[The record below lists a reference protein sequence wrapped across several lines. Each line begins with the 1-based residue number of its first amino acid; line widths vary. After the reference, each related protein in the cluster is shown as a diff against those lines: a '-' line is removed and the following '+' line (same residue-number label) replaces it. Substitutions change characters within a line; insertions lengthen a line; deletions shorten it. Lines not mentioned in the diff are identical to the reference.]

1 MGPAG
6 FGVAFFTRLLHLALY
21 RQAVKFAPRF
31 LSVREEK
38 RWAVLTMRF
47 GRMDCLFAERA
58 CRDWARLP
66 CNIQALK
73 PDRLGFFFG
82 PFP

>member
-38 RWAVLTMRF
+38 RWAV
-47 GRMDCLFAERA
+47 
-58 CRDWARLP
+58 
-66 CNIQALK
+66 
-73 PDRLGFFFG
+73 
-82 PFP
+82 